1 MKKKIAFI
9 CIHNSCRSQMAE
21 AWAKKFGKELVDIYS
36 AGTEKYHEIKP
47 LAKKVMEEVGIN
59 MDDQHP
65 KLLKD
70 IPQKVDYLITMGCDV
85 ECPLIPNIER
95 EEWQLDDPS
104 DKSIEDYRKT
114 RDIIRSKVEEL
125 IKRIKQIDQIDNIAE
140 NKSSYKE

>member
-21 AWAKKFGKELVDIYS
+21 AWAKELGKELVDVYS

-59 MDDQHP
+59 MDDQFP

-85 ECPLIPNIER
+85 ECPLIPNIEK

-104 DKSIEDYRKT
+104 NKSIEEYRKT
-114 RDIIRSKVEEL
+114 RDIIRNKVEVL
-125 IKRIKQIDQIDNIAE
+125 IKKIKQIDQNHNIAE
-140 NKSSYKE
+140 NKGIF

>member
-9 CIHNSCRSQMAE
+9 CVHNSCRSQMAE
-21 AWAKKFGKELVDIYS
+21 AWTKKFGKEIVDVYS

-65 KLLKD
+65 KLLED

-85 ECPLIPNIER
+85 ECPIIPNIER

-104 DKSIEDYRKT
+104 NKSIEDYRKT
-114 RDIIRSKVEEL
+114 RDIIRNKVEEL
-125 IKRIKQIDQIDNIAE
+125 IKKIKQIDQIDNIAE
-140 NKSSYKE
+140 NESSYKE